1 MSAPDPTWFDWPPDE
16 AFLTPAAAQ
25 ACPRTPRWW
34 GIGVYASLAASATA
48 LVGGLVLL
56 WLWHGWQREIALDA
70 TVYSPTLGVHLAY
83 PRAWHLAT
91 GRLALLSA
99 DAVPTVLLADR
110 MVRVGGP
117 YQTATLV
124 IAWQRIDPVT
134 VFRVPRGCWGHLYA
148 GPDSTFRCME
158 RQGLITPAYT
168 VFNTPYFWGARL
180 AGTLPPTRTSYPMML
195 LAAGEREWL
204 AAIVVHW
211 RGFVGAR
218 ALQARLALAVHP

>member
-1 MSAPDPTWFDWPPDE
+1 MNAPDPASSDWPPDD
-16 AFLTPAAAQ
+16 AFLTPPAARARSR
-25 ACPRTPRWW
+25 APRWW
-34 GIGVYASLAASATA
+34 RVGVYASLTASLVA
-48 LVGGLVLL
+48 LVGGLVML
-56 WLWHGWQREIALDA
+56 WLWQEQQREIALDA

-110 MVRVGGP
+110 AVRVGGP
-117 YQTATLV
+117 YQAATLV

-168 VFNTPYFWGARL
+168 VFNTPHFWGARL
-180 AGTLPPTRTSYPMML
+180 AGTLPPTRTSYPMIL
-195 LAAGEREWL
+195 LATGEREWL
-204 AAIVVHW
+204 AAVVVHW
-211 RGFVGAR
+211 RGFMGAR